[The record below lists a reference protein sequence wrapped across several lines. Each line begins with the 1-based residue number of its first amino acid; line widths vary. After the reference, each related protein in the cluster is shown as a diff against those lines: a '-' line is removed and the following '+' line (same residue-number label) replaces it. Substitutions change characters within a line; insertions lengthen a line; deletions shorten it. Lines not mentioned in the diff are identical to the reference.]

1 LEAYAQSAGYA
12 EQALSAIRVVTAFGQ
27 QTKEGKSYDKYL
39 HRAKEAGNKVH
50 FKIGLVMGGFFA
62 SMFGMYTYSFL
73 LGAHWMRNQWTT
85 LTLEDKPYTAGDV
98 LCVFFGVLFGM
109 FALGMAGPNF
119 KAVSE
124 GKVAGK
130 MAFDIIDR
138 KPAIPPNE
146 GK

>member
-1 LEAYAQSAGYA
+1 
-12 EQALSAIRVVTAFGQ
+12 
-27 QTKEGKSYDKYL
+27 
-39 HRAKEAGNKVH
+39 
-50 FKIGLVMGGFFA
+50 MGGFFA

-146 GK
+146 GKQVEKLEGTISFKNVTFRYPSRPDQIILDDFSYEF